1 MKFKKLKIS
10 LIFLLFVVSLNAQ
23 LIMIDSETGEY
34 QYEDVVQVDG
44 VSKQELLNRAK
55 EWINLYYKDPS
66 FKKDSSNI
74 IKKLVGYKF
83 KWKFI
88 SKNIPIELI
97 YDLEIKVKDNK
108 YKYTISNLRI
118 GRMIRNEFDG
128 ITLKKYIDRF
138 PVKYQ
143 INIEEPIDTELMK
156 AIENLEKYMKT
167 EKYIEEEDDW

>member
-1 MKFKKLKIS
+1 M
-10 LIFLLFVVSLNAQ
+10 IFLLFAVSINAQ

-34 QYEDVVQVDG
+34 QYDNVVKVDG
-44 VSKQELLNRAK
+44 VSKQELLKRAK

-66 FKKDSSNI
+66 IKRDSSNAI
-74 IKKLVGYKF
+74 NKVVEYEF

-118 GRMIRNEFDG
+118 GRIINDEFDG

-143 INIEEPIDTELMK
+143 INIEEPVDTELMK
-156 AIENLEKYMKT
+156 AIESLEKYMKT
-167 EKYIEEEDDW
+167 QKYIEEEDDW

>member
-1 MKFKKLKIS
+1 MKFKKLKIFM
-10 LIFLLFVVSLNAQ
+10 IFLLFAVSVNAQ

-34 QYEDVVQVDG
+34 QYDDVVKVDG
-44 VSKQELLNRAK
+44 VSKQELLKRAQK
-55 EWINLYYKDPS
+55 WINLYYKDPS
-66 FKKDSSNI
+66 FKKDTNS
-74 IKKLVGYKF
+74 IKKVVGYEF

-97 YDLEIKVKDNK
+97 YDLEIKAKDNK

-118 GRMIRNEFDG
+118 GRIINGEFDG

-143 INIEEPIDTELMK
+143 INIEEPVDTELMK
-156 AIENLEKYMKT
+156 AIESLEKYMKT
-167 EKYIEEEDDW
+167 QKYIEEEDDW

>member
-1 MKFKKLKIS
+1 MKFKKLKIFM
-10 LIFLLFVVSLNAQ
+10 IFLLFAVSINAQ

-34 QYEDVVQVDG
+34 QYDNVVKVDG
-44 VSKQELLNRAK
+44 VSKQELLKRAK

-66 FKKDSSNI
+66 IKRDSSNAI
-74 IKKLVGYKF
+74 NKVVEYEF

-118 GRMIRNEFDG
+118 GRIINDEFDG

-143 INIEEPIDTELMK
+143 INIEEPVDTELMK
-156 AIENLEKYMKT
+156 AIESLEKYMKT
-167 EKYIEEEDDW
+167 QKYIEEEDDW